1 MYTIYRYENCNG
13 EGPYVSY
20 KNFQVAEQ
28 AALDDRLSTHLT
40 PEHPVPYSEVLPG
53 LLEMPEFVS
62 GEHQCAFP
70 TIEAIFRWFDVD
82 ERRLLSACGFMLKK
96 YTVSHRVVSRSG
108 KQCCYEPKDVIEVTV
123 LFN

>member
-20 KNFQVAEQ
+20 KNSQVAEEV
-28 AALDDRLSTHLT
+28 ALHDRLCRHYA
-40 PEHPVPYSEVLPG
+40 PQHPAPQSEFRPG
-53 LLEMPEFVS
+53 VLEMPEFVS
-62 GEHQCAFP
+62 GQHQCAFP
-70 TIEAIFRWFDVD
+70 TIEAIFDWFDVD

-96 YTVSHRVVSRSG
+96 YTVSHRVVSRSC

-123 LFN
+123 LVN